1 MDRFIGGCLCGNV
14 RIVASRPPY
23 RVGLCHCLDCRKHHG
38 ALFHASAVF
47 PQDAVT
53 IDGETRDY
61 AGHFSVP
68 IAARPFSH
76 VAQTKVSNQAALFP
90 PPWTG
95 AKMTAYGVGGGG
107 DVERVVGYGALL
119 AAGALALQWLD
130 YQRLARM
137 HSGNVYLF
145 LVAAAFLVLGIV
157 LGVRVFAAPAPVA
170 FDGNPK
176 AQAALGLSER
186 ELEVLHELA
195 AGRSNKEIAVHLHV
209 SPNTVKTHVARL
221 FGKLGARRRTE
232 AIHRARELGIV
243 P

>member
-1 MDRFIGGCLCGNV
+1 MW
-14 RIVASRPPY
+14 
-23 RVGLCHCLDCRKHHG
+23 K
-38 ALFHASAVF
+38 
-47 PQDAVT
+47 
-53 IDGETRDY
+53 
-61 AGHFSVP
+61 
-68 IAARPFSH
+68 
-76 VAQTKVSNQAALFP
+76 
-90 PPWTG
+90 
-95 AKMTAYGVGGGG
+95 
-107 DVERVVGYGALL
+107 RVVGYGALL